1 MRFLS
6 VCALL
11 LLALAAILPAQ
22 SRQANSAKA
31 LADSAERKFSYIEQ
45 NGARSQPDPKPTV
58 FTEDEI
64 NAYIAAGRLK
74 LPTGVK
80 SARLHGEE
88 GIVTSTS
95 RVDFDEITAGRRSA
109 NPLLYLFTGEHD
121 VETMARARGRGGEAV
136 VEVESVKL
144 DGMEIPRTALEFF
157 VDRFLRPKH
166 PEIGMTTRFKM
177 PHRIESAVV
186 GDKTLTLTQR

>member
-1 MRFLS
+1 MRFLPRWTL
-6 VCALL
+6 LL
-11 LLALAAILPAQ
+11 LLAASLPAQ
-22 SRQANSAKA
+22 NRQVNSANT
-31 LADSAERKFSYIEQ
+31 LADGAKRKFGYIEQ
-45 NGARSQPDPKPTV
+45 NGARAQPDPKPTV
-58 FTEDEI
+58 ITEDEV

-80 SARLHGEE
+80 SVRFRGEA
-88 GIVTSTS
+88 GVITGVA
-95 RVDFDEITAGRRSA
+95 RVDFDEITAGKRSA
-109 NPLLYLFTGEHD
+109 NPLLYLFTGVHNM
-121 VETMARARGRGGEAV
+121 ETVARARGRAREAV

-144 DGMEIPRTALEFF
+144 DGVEIPRTALEFF
-157 VDRFLRPKH
+157 IDRFLRPKH

>member
-1 MRFLS
+1 ML
-6 VCALL
+6 V
-11 LLALAAILPAQ
+11 LAAILAAQ
-22 SRQANSAKA
+22 NRQANSVNA
-31 LADSAERKFSYIEQ
+31 LADSAERKFRHIEQ
-45 NGARSQPDPKPTV
+45 NGARAQPDPKPTV
-58 FTEDEI
+58 LTEDEI

-80 SARLHGEE
+80 SARLHGEA
-88 GIVTSTS
+88 GVITSVS

-121 VETMARARGRGGEAV
+121 VETKARAGGRGGEAV
-136 VEVESVKL
+136 VEVEWVKL

-157 VDRFLRPKH
+157 IDRFLRAKH
-166 PEIGMTTRFKM
+166 PEIGTTTRFKM

-186 GDKTLTLTQR
+186 GDKTLTITQR